1 MKKLRTGM
9 KFAGNKI
16 TRTSAIFK
24 RIKQSYPDATTALHY
39 QTALDLLV
47 STILSAQCTDERVNK
62 VTKDLFLK
70 YKTAKDYADANP
82 LIFEQ
87 EIKSTGFYHN
97 KAKNIINCCKVL
109 TNKYG
114 GNVPD
119 SLIDLVQLPGV
130 GRKTANVILGNYFN
144 KPEGIVVDTH
154 VKRLSERLGLT
165 SQSDPEKIEA
175 DLMKIIPKKDWI
187 IAGSLLILHGRQICQ
202 ARKPKCR
209 DCVINDLCPSVN
221 DT

>member
-9 KFAGNKI
+9 KFAENRI
-16 TRTSAIFK
+16 TRTSAIFR

-39 QTALDLLV
+39 QSALDLLV

-119 SLIDLVQLPGV
+119 SMIDLVQLPGV

-187 IAGSLLILHGRQICQ
+187 IAGSLLILLGRQICQ